1 MTPRPLS
8 PGAGRSRA
16 VSQGASCH
24 VPRPGGI
31 QGPCKGQDRG
41 RGVVQDAHACRPRER
56 AHVNPTPRKTEP
68 HFTKR
73 CVFQKPIPYIPHL
86 KAILSFEGAASRVWS
101 RLSMSVSFLFP
112 DHARLKLRRPNPP
125 PKNSVATRFLDNRA
139 KLLARAEG
147 AAPGG
152 VLCLDDYMHVRPDL
166 RTSYKVSPRAP
177 SRPPGTN
184 RTRVSPP
191 PRTNRTRQHTNLRPG
206 TSTRSRA
213 ARLRAAS
220 ATIGPRSRTKRP
232 RGACARSLSASR
244 RSTSRHTPPLH
255 PDSGPRKPLHIPPHP
270 GSGPRKPL
278 HTRPHSGG
286 RGVLD
291 VHVSA
296 ASCPGTRPP
305 RAVRSAS
312 DRS

>member
-1 MTPRPLS
+1 VTPRPLS

-125 PKNSVATRFLDNRA
+125 KKT
-139 KLLARAEG
+139 
-147 AAPGG
+147 
-152 VLCLDDYMHVRPDL
+152 
-166 RTSYKVSPRAP
+166 
-177 SRPPGTN
+177 
-184 RTRVSPP
+184 
-191 PRTNRTRQHTNLRPG
+191 
-206 TSTRSRA
+206 
-213 ARLRAAS
+213 
-220 ATIGPRSRTKRP
+220 
-232 RGACARSLSASR
+232 ASR
-244 RSTSRHTPPLH
+244 RASSTTAPSSSRARRVPRPAASSASTTTCTCAPTSAPATRCPLAPRPVPPVQIGRACLPRPVRIGRDSTPTSAPAPVLGAER
-255 PDSGPRKPLHIPPHP
+255 PASGRQARRL
-270 GSGPRKPL
+270 GRALGR
-278 HTRPHSGG
+278 RG
-286 RGVLD
+286 RGA
-291 VHVSA
+291 HA
-296 ASCPGTRPP
+296 
-305 RAVRSAS
+305 RAL
-312 DRS
+312 